1 VRVGGRGHDRVSA
14 ASALGDDGAGRINI
28 QEYLR
33 LVRRRWLLIAVVT
46 AAIVGMAVAQAML
59 ATPRYESETKVLVQ
73 SEADSVDLQTERQVV
88 LSTAVADRVRKK
100 LRNDRPSTA
109 LLDDVKVSVPAET
122 RVLVIAYSAPS
133 PALAQE
139 GAQAFAEQYLD
150 YRQDA
155 AVQAAASAGAAIQQR
170 IGSVE
175 AELRKLNASI
185 AQLSPDSAEQ
195 QAAIA
200 QRDSL
205 FGELAG
211 LRIQLASISNTP
223 GSVGEIIDPADLPS
237 QPASP
242 KLLLN
247 VLGGL
252 FLGLLLAA
260 VLAILRD
267 RSVEALGGR
276 DGFERLLDRP
286 VLGAI
291 PVDIASYKRTEPHV
305 AILAEPDGPVAEA
318 YRALATKLPVLA
330 KRYDSRVVMVLSPS
344 VGEGKSSVA
353 ANLAVALAEEGRLV
367 LLISADVRKPR
378 VHQLFGL
385 NDEVGLL
392 NVLADDIP
400 IEEVWQ
406 PVSLDHRWDRSTE
419 ARTHLYV
426 VPSGHAVTQSLRALG
441 ADAMANLLK
450 LQREQFDFVLIDAPP
465 ALQVADALAIATEV
479 DGVLVVADATTSKPE
494 AIRRLMEQL
503 EQVNANVLGGVL
515 NRDEHSRWTRYYE
528 PRG

>member
-1 VRVGGRGHDRVSA
+1 VSA
-14 ASALGDDGAGRINI
+14 SNALGEAGAAKISI

-33 LVRRRWLLIAVVT
+33 IVRRRWMLIAVVT
-46 AAIVGMAVAQAML
+46 AVIVGASIAQTML
-59 ATPRYESETKVLVQ
+59 ATPIYESETKVLVQ
-73 SEADSVDLQTERQVV
+73 GEADSVDLQTERQVV
-88 LSTAVADRVRKK
+88 LSTVVADRARKE
-100 LRNDRPSTA
+100 LGTARPSTA
-109 LLDDVKVSVPAET
+109 LLDDVKVSVPAGT
-122 RVLVIAYSAPS
+122 RVLAITYSAPTS
-133 PALAQE
+133 ALAQA
-139 GAQAFAEQYLD
+139 GAQAFAEQYLA

-155 AVQAAASAGAAIQQR
+155 AVQAATAAGAAIQKR

-175 AELRKLNASI
+175 AELQRVTGSI
-185 AQLSPDSAEQ
+185 TRLPSDSAEQ
-195 QAAIA
+195 RAAIA

-211 LRIQLASISNTP
+211 LRIQLASITNTP
-223 GSVGEIIDPADLPS
+223 ESVGEIIDPADLPS
-237 QPASP
+237 EPASP

-260 VLAILRD
+260 ALAILRD

-276 DGFERLLDRP
+276 QGFERVLDRP

-291 PVDIASYKRTEPHV
+291 PIDLVSYKRAQPRV
-305 AILAEPDGPVAEA
+305 ATLEEPDGPVSEA

-330 KRYDSRVVMVLSPS
+330 KRHDSKVVMILSPS
-344 VGEGKSSVA
+344 MGEGKSSVA

-367 LLISADVRKPR
+367 LLISADTRKPK

-392 NVLADDIP
+392 NVLAAEVP

-406 PVSLDHRWDRSTE
+406 PVSLERRWDRSTD
-419 ARTHLYV
+419 APAHLFV

-441 ADAMANLLK
+441 ADAIANLLK

-465 ALQVADALAIATEV
+465 ALEAADALAIATAV
-479 DGVLVVADATTSKPE
+479 DGVLVVADATTTKPE
-494 AIRRLMEQL
+494 AISRLLEQL
-503 EQVNANVLGGVL
+503 EQVGANVLGGVL
-515 NRDEHSRWTRYYE
+515 NRDENSRWTRHPE